1 MSEQRFTIQKASGVY
16 LHLPIFDNDVEMADG
31 DVCILLNEQ
40 QATIEQ
46 LRQSQD
52 VKEFS
57 ALFNQSIALQREIKD
72 LKEENEW
79 KGEYW
84 WAVVNTKRVEDCFEC
99 RNKEVALKLC
109 DFLNKATD
117 DFKWQIRQCEKWSA
131 IVKQLKEE
139 NKELRKELDN
149 FKPVMFQDVR
159 KGTVI
164 LYSKD

>member
-1 MSEQRFTIQKASGVY
+1 MSEKQFVVNELEI
-16 LHLPIFDNDVEMADG
+16 
-31 DVCILLNEQ
+31 LNE
-40 QATIEQ
+40 
-46 LRQSQD
+46 
-52 VKEFS
+52 
-57 ALFNQSIALQREIKD
+57 
-72 LKEENEW
+72 ENDW
-79 KGEYW
+79 KGEHW

>member
-1 MSEQRFTIQKASGVY
+1 MKLRKK
-16 LHLPIFDNDVEMADG
+16 
-31 DVCILLNEQ
+31 LN
-40 QATIEQ
+40 
-46 LRQSQD
+46 
-52 VKEFS
+52 
-57 ALFNQSIALQREIKD
+57 N
-72 LKEENEW
+72 
-79 KGEYW
+79 Y
-84 WAVVNTKRVEDCFEC
+84 
-99 RNKEVALKLC
+99 
-109 DFLNKATD
+109 KATD